1 MATRT
6 ELKVKKVQVIV
17 VEEGKI
23 WAVIVNGDPGS
34 FQVQKSDDDFT
45 CNCGP
50 GLQGKYC
57 QHKRAVQEVEQ
68 IKSEVKEKKLVAG
81 AERGESRTKSGYV
94 FGEVTSAIQKEIRL
108 GNEEMALYWALE
120 MEATSPTYL
129 WKRLMVIASE
139 DIGLAAPEVVQMVN
153 VLALGWERA
162 KKLSWYVSSHQVAQV
177 VMMMCRAP
185 KSTEVEDAI
194 GLNGERVKAGWKPE
208 VPEYA
213 KDMHTQAGKDRAKA
227 EGLSYDD
234 QCREWYL
241 FRRNEAKIPGNK
253 YQEQLEKMHPEWFN
267 EPKKLM

>member
-1 MATRT
+1 MAVT
-6 ELKVKKVQVIV
+6 LKVKKVQVVV

-23 WAVIVNGDPGS
+23 WAVIVNGEPGS
-34 FQVQKSDDDFT
+34 FQVQKSDEDFT

-50 GLQGKYC
+50 GMAGKFC
-57 QHKRAVQEVEQ
+57 QHKRAVMEVEQ

-108 GNEEMALYWALE
+108 GNEEEALYWALE

-139 DIGLAAPEVVQMVN
+139 DIGLAAPDVVELVN

-162 KKLSWYVSSHQVAQV
+162 KKLSWYVSSHQVVQAV
-177 VMMMCRAP
+177 IMLCRAP
-185 KSTEVEDAI
+185 KSTEIDDAI
-194 GLNGERVKAGWKPE
+194 NYVGERKKAGWKLE

-227 EGLSYDD
+227 EGLSRDD
-234 QCREWYL
+234 MEREWYL
-241 FRRNEAKIPGNK
+241 FRRDVAKIPGNR
-253 YQEQLEKMHPEWFN
+253 YQEMLEIMHPDWFS
-267 EPKKLM
+267 EPKKLI